1 MYTLNAILKISTIL
15 TRGEQPKNMK
25 NQYKECFDIEARG
38 PQKREVQGICPVCP
52 MVNPALP
59 VVNCIAS
66 SL

>member
-1 MYTLNAILKISTIL
+1 L